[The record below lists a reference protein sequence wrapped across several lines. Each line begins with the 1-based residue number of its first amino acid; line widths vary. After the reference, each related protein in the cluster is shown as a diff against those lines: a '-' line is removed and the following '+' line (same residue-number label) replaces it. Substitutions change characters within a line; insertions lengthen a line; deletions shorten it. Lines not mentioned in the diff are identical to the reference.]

1 MNMANSKVYDAIN
14 EMSDIIASSSES
26 MVYRGRVLYDYS
38 EKLEVINELLYTF
51 AAKNNICFF
60 LHFFTQMDK
69 ANSK

>member
-1 MNMANSKVYDAIN
+1 
-14 EMSDIIASSSES
+14 MSDIIANSSEAMAYS
-26 MVYRGRVLYDYS
+26 SRVLYDYS